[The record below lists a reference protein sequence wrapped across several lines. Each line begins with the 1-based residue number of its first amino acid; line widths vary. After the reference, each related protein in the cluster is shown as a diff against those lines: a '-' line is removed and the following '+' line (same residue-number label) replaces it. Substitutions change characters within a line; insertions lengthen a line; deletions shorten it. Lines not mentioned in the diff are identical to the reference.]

1 MWRTHKEDRLSQ
13 PLSMRWGNLRTRK
26 GKDIYQ
32 MQKERMEC
40 LSFFRQ
46 KPHGFLYHTPKLSFL
61 FRVDN
66 PYLNIDKLRG
76 IRNRVAH
83 DYESVIIDILLD
95 AIEKDLPELKSKLL
109 SALDSNNK

>member
-1 MWRTHKEDRLSQ
+1 MNTKRA
-13 PLSMRWGNLRTRK
+13 PNNA
-26 GKDIYQ
+26 II
-32 MQKERMEC
+32 
-40 LSFFRQ
+40 
-46 KPHGFLYHTPKLSFL
+46 TPARFSKLSFL

>member
-1 MWRTHKEDRLSQ
+1 MQKTDERIINLMIEKIDRLIEVYKNHSREEIETNFVYSDTIQ
-13 PLSMRWGNLRTRK
+13 YEFEK
-26 GKDIYQ
+26 
-32 MQKERMEC
+32 
-40 LSFFRQ
+40 
-46 KPHGFLYHTPKLSFL
+46 LYEDTTKLSFL

-66 PYLNIDKLRG
+66 PYLNIEKLRG